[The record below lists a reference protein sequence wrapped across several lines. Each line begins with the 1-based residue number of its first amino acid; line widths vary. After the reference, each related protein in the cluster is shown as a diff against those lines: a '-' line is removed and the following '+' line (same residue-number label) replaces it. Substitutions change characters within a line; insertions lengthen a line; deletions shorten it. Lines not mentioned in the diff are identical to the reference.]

1 MKKIILTLSIFTCV
15 LLLHAQN
22 TTPCDAT
29 WLPQIGAINGT
40 TPAPNP
46 KFFGPYKYDCN
57 GTEDNPLWYK
67 FVATGTK
74 VDFTIAT
81 SNCIGGNS
89 GMTYALYTARTPNCL
104 DLQSANNCFK
114 QQQSTGNQPFT
125 ANIQA
130 NKLYYLQIDGLSGS
144 QCNFSISYNKT
155 QVSDAFA
162 TLRGN
167 VFWDKNANC
176 KADIDDVKLRDAL
189 VQIKKTNGDIV
200 YASVNENGFYELVL
214 PLGTYQT
221 SVTIGGEARFWN
233 SICTPSKTV
242 ILAVSNEVQQSDFLV
257 QNTTNC
263 AIVEARMSTNRFS
276 ADEKSILNVKYKNI
290 GTEKALNATA
300 KITLMP
306 SLTMIS
312 ATKPFTKNSNI
323 LTINLGDVAPQQEGF
338 FEISVKS
345 PANFVQNQ
353 AIVNTISITPNPI
366 CFNNTSWN
374 GTELQVFATCE
385 KDSIRFGAKNIGL
398 NATPINGLIIEDD
411 VMLFTKKI
419 ITTLQPNDSAK
430 ITALSATGKTYR
442 LEVDQAINFPNR
454 SMPNVTME
462 GCKKGGT
469 GSFSV
474 GYTNQYA
481 QNDAD
486 FATDID
492 LKEVENSLN
501 YTKLSAY
508 PRGYSTKNF
517 ISQNQDIE
525 YMIRYRNEGLQTDSS
540 VYIVDTL
547 SSFLDLTTLRMGTS
561 NQPFTY
567 EISDKGL
574 LQVKFSN
581 IKLFGNQVNKDS
593 SELFVQFRIG
603 QKKDVALGTTITNR
617 AAIFT
622 SLALQPYTS
631 ENVKHNIAKDY
642 LKIKVATQEL
652 FQANISVEIAPNP
665 FVEEAKIT
673 VKGLEN
679 TINLRLKIIDTQGR
693 VVEDM
698 KSDTPVFSL
707 QKNKMTSGL
716 YFYSIENQLG
726 RVATGKILVAN

>member
-1 MKKIILTLSIFTCV
+1 MKKILLTISIFTCV

-22 TTPCDAT
+22 TTPCDAI
-29 WLPQIGAINGT
+29 WLPQIGTINGT

-57 GTEDNPLWYK
+57 GTEDNPFWYK
-67 FVATGTK
+67 FVATGAK

-104 DLQSANNCFK
+104 DLQPANNCFK
-114 QQQSTGNQPFT
+114 QQQSTGNQLFT

-144 QCNFSISYNKT
+144 QCNFNVTYSKT

-162 TLRGN
+162 ILRGN
-167 VFWDKNANC
+167 VIWDKNTNC
-176 KADIDDVKLRDAL
+176 KIDIDDVKLRDAL
-189 VQIKKTNGDIV
+189 VEIKKTNGEIV
-200 YASVNENGFYELVL
+200 YASVNENGFYEFVL

-221 SVTIGGEARFWN
+221 SVTIGGEARLWN

-242 ILAVSNEVQQSDFLV
+242 ILALSNEIQQSDFLV
-257 QNTTNC
+257 QNATNC
-263 AIVEARMSTNRFS
+263 AIVEVRMSTNRFS

-290 GTEKALNATA
+290 GTEKALNASA

-323 LTINLGDVAPQQEGF
+323 LMVNLGDIAPQQEGF

-345 PANFVQNQ
+345 PTNFVQNQ
-353 AIVNTISITPNPI
+353 AILNTISITPNPI

-374 GTELQVFATCE
+374 GAELQVFATCE
-385 KDSIRFGAKNIGL
+385 KDSIRFGAKNIG
-398 NATPINGLIIEDD
+398 TKVVPVNGFIIEDD

-419 ITTLQPNDSAK
+419 ITTLQPNDSTK

-454 SMPNVTME
+454 SMPNVTVE
-462 GCKKGGT
+462 GCRKGGT
-469 GSFSV
+469 SSFSV
-474 GYTNQYA
+474 AYTNQFA

-492 LKEVENSLN
+492 LKEVDNGLS

-517 ISQNQDIE
+517 IPQNQDIE
-525 YMIRYRNEGLQTDSS
+525 YMIRYRNEGLQTDTS

-593 SELFVQFRIG
+593 SELFVQFRIS

-622 SLALQPYTS
+622 SLALLPYTS

-642 LKIKVATQEL
+642 LKIKVATQEI
-652 FQANISVEIAPNP
+652 FQPNISVEIAPNP

-673 VKGLEN
+673 IKGLDN
-679 TINLRLKIIDTQGR
+679 TTNLRLRIIDAQGR

-698 KSDTPVFSL
+698 KSDAPIFSL

-716 YFYSIENQLG
+716 YFYTIENQLG
-726 RVATGKILVAN
+726 KVAAGKILVQ